1 MPCQH
6 VHSNDCNAII
16 ITIIII
22 CACKRIVQTTAL
34 QGGKGESFSAVDLP
48 DSAVRWSFIGQLG
61 VLVYWCIGCI
71 GWDWKRREIYPS
83 TVCAHVRQQDIII
96 DFFQSVLIVDILAE
110 PNYTRIN
117 HHDNNG
123 SIGCIKYILRTIPL
137 KSKNKNKKSKKK
149 PVPSWKSRSM
159 RDNTGYHTIHG
170 IRPNDFFFENGFNP
184 SPSPPKTAAATFSFF
199 SSSLPLFHITSLHIP
214 PQFHLLV
221 LVSFLHLLILPASLY
236 CILNPLFGFY
246 PRNQR
251 SSISFLQLNRCC
263 SES

>member
-1 MPCQH
+1 M
-6 VHSNDCNAII
+6 VII
-16 ITIIII
+16 LELNGINTYH
-22 CACKRIVQTTAL
+22 TA
-34 QGGKGESFSAVDLP
+34 K
-48 DSAVRWSFIGQLG
+48 
-61 VLVYWCIGCI
+61 
-71 GWDWKRREIYPS
+71 K
-83 TVCAHVRQQDIII
+83 
-96 DFFQSVLIVDILAE
+96 
-110 PNYTRIN
+110 
-117 HHDNNG
+117 
-123 SIGCIKYILRTIPL
+123 IKI
-137 KSKNKNKKSKKK
+137 KM

-263 SES
+263 SESSARCLLVSTRLLYSILKKRYP